1 MGSID
6 VGAFDVALAVQAFV
20 TLLVIIDPLGNVPV
34 FLSLTANEDRATR
47 RRTATHALLAA
58 TVIIYTF
65 AFFGT
70 QILAALSIGLPALQ
84 AGGGVVLFLV
94 ALQMLRGEG
103 FVGGS
108 QAAEGVSVAIVP
120 LGVPLVAGPGAISA
134 AMVFMSDE
142 SGLRLSV
149 ATQVTVGLAIGAVLF
164 VVWLALRYAV
174 ALERL
179 LKPNGIHLVTRVMGM
194 LLVAISIEL
203 IATAVQAYV
212 AGANALR

>member
-1 MGSID
+1 MGFD
-6 VGAFDVALAVQAFV
+6 LALFDVALAVQAFV

-34 FLSLTANEDRATR
+34 FLALTADEDRATR

-58 TVIIYTF
+58 TAIIYTF

-103 FVGGS
+103 FVEGS
-108 QAAEGVSVAIVP
+108 DKAEGVSVAIVP

-149 ATQVTVGLAIGAVLF
+149 ATQVTVAVAIGTVLF

-203 IATAVQAYV
+203 VATAVQAYV
-212 AGANALR
+212 AGASALR

>member
-1 MGSID
+1 MGID

-20 TLLVIIDPLGNVPV
+20 TLIVIVDPLGNVPV
-34 FLSLTANEDRATR
+34 FLALTANEDRASR

-58 TVIIYTF
+58 TGIIYVF

-94 ALQMLRGEG
+94 ALAMLRGDTFEPN
-103 FVGGS
+103 
-108 QAAEGVSVAIVP
+108 QAEGVSPAIVP

-142 SGLRLSV
+142 SGLRLSL
-149 ATQVTVGLAIGAVLF
+149 ATQVTVALAIGAVLF
-164 VVWLALRYAV
+164 VVWLVLRYAV
-174 ALERL
+174 AIERL

-203 IATAVQAYV
+203 VATAVQAYA
-212 AGANALR
+212 AGSSALP